1 MTDVNGGVP
10 ELRDDALYFLP
21 LGGSDE
27 IGMNLYLYGVDGK
40 WLMVDL
46 GIAFGD
52 ESTPGIDVVMPDP
65 AFIEERSD
73 DLVGIVLTHAHEDH
87 FGAVQYLW
95 PRFRCPVYA
104 TPFAAALLRLKLQET
119 DFADEVEIVEV
130 PLSGTINADP
140 FAVELVTVTHSIP
153 EPNALVI
160 RTRFGAVVHSGDWKL
175 DPDPLLGAPAD
186 EDRFRKLGEEGVLAL
201 VCDSTN
207 VLETGS
213 TGSEADVRDALT
225 KRMAGVEGRIAV
237 ACFATNVARLQSIA
251 EAAHA
256 NGRHCALVGRSLWRV
271 HTAATETGYL
281 NPPEPFVSE
290 SDAGFL
296 PEDKVVLICTGSQG
310 EPRAALTRIAQG
322 DHANIVLSAGDTV
335 IFSSREIPG
344 NEKAINRVRNLL
356 IGQGVAIVTPDDAEE
371 GAPIHVSGHPARDD
385 LLSMY
390 QWLQP
395 KIAIPVHG
403 ETRHLLA
410 HARLA
415 ESCQV
420 PQALVPEDGALI
432 RLAPGRAEVE
442 DHIAAGRLALDGE
455 RLIPLQDSDTI
466 RHRHRMAYNG
476 AAMAT
481 VLVNKHGKIAADPQV
496 TLLGLEEGEALL
508 DLQDDL
514 SEAVREAVNRL
525 PTLSRRDDETLKEA
539 ARLAI
544 RRAIKARQGKKPMT
558 QIHLMRLS

>member
-1 MTDVNGGVP
+1 MTDNDAVVP
-10 ELRDDALYFLP
+10 DIRDDALYFLP

-52 ESTPGIDVVMPDP
+52 ESTPGIDVIMPDP
-65 AFIEERSD
+65 AFIEERRD
-73 DLVGIVLTHAHEDH
+73 DLVGIILTHAHEDH

-104 TPFAAALLRLKLQET
+104 TPFAAALLRLKLIDTE
-119 DFADEVEIVEV
+119 FANEIEIIEV
-130 PLSGTINADP
+130 PLSGTVTAGP
-140 FAVELVTVTHSIP
+140 FEVELITVTHSIP

-175 DPDPLLGAPAD
+175 DPEPLLGERAD
-186 EDRFRKLGEEGVLAL
+186 EGRFRQVGEDGVLAL
-201 VCDSTN
+201 ICDSTN
-207 VLETGS
+207 ALNVGS
-213 TGSEADVRDALT
+213 TGSETDVRAALT
-225 KRMAGVEGRIAV
+225 KWIAGQTGRVAV
-237 ACFATNVARLQSIA
+237 ACFATNVARLQSVA

-271 HTAATETGYL
+271 HAAATQTGYL
-281 NPPEPFVSE
+281 NPPEPFVAE
-290 SDAGFL
+290 HDVGYV
-296 PEDKVVLICTGSQG
+296 PEDKIVLICTGSQG

-322 DHANIVLSAGDTV
+322 EHANVVLSTGDTV

-356 IGQGVAIVTPDDAEE
+356 IGQGVTIVTPDDADE

-385 LLSMY
+385 LLAMY
-390 QWLQP
+390 HWLQP
-395 KIAIPVHG
+395 GIAIPVHG

-410 HARLA
+410 HAELA
-415 ESCQV
+415 RSCQV
-420 PQALVPEDGALI
+420 GQVLVPEDGALI
-432 RLAPGRAEVE
+432 RLAPGRAEIEGHVT
-442 DHIAAGRLALDGE
+442 AGRLALDGD
-455 RLIPLQDSDTI
+455 RLIRLGNSDTI

-476 AAMAT
+476 VAMAT
-481 VLVNKHGKIAADPQV
+481 VLVNRHGKIAADPQV
-496 TLLGLEEGEALL
+496 TLLGLEDGEALSA
-508 DLQDDL
+508 LQDEL
-514 SEAVREAVNRL
+514 SDAVRNAVDRL
-525 PTLSRRDDETLKEA
+525 PTLSQRDDETVREA

-544 RRAIKARQGKKPMT
+544 RRAIKGRQGKKPMT
-558 QIHLMRLS
+558 QIHLMRLP

>member
-1 MTDVNGGVP
+1 MTDMDAVVP
-10 ELRDDALYFLP
+10 EIRDDVLYFLP

-65 AFIEERSD
+65 DFIEERSD

-95 PRFRCPVYA
+95 PRLRCPVYA
-104 TPFAAALLRLKLQET
+104 TPFAAALLRLKLQES

-130 PLSGTINADP
+130 PLSGTVSAGP
-140 FAVELVTVTHSIP
+140 FDVELVTVTHSIP

-160 RTRFGAVVHSGDWKL
+160 RTRFGTVVHSGDWKL
-175 DPDPLLGAPAD
+175 DPDPVLGRVAD
-186 EDRFRKLGEEGVLAL
+186 EGRFRQIGEDGVLAL
-201 VCDSTN
+201 ICDSTN
-207 VLETGS
+207 ALEAGS
-213 TGSEADVRDALT
+213 TGSEADVREALT
-225 KRMAGVEGRIAV
+225 SQIAGLSGRVAV
-237 ACFATNVARLQSIA
+237 ACFATNVARLQSIS

-271 HTAATETGYL
+271 HTAATQTGYL
-281 NPPEPFVSE
+281 NPPEPFVTE
-290 SDAGFL
+290 HDAGFV
-296 PEDKVVLICTGSQG
+296 PEDKIVLICTGSQG

-322 DHANIVLSAGDTV
+322 DHNNVVLESGDTV

-356 IGQGVAIVTPDDAEE
+356 IGQGVGIVTPRDSEE

-385 LLSMY
+385 LLAMY

-410 HARLA
+410 HAKLA

-420 PQALVPEDGALI
+420 QQVLVPEDGALI
-432 RLAPGRAEVE
+432 RLAPDRAGIDGLV
-442 DHIAAGRLALDGE
+442 AAGQLALDGD
-455 RLIPLQDSDTI
+455 RLIPLQGSETI

-481 VLVNKHGKIAADPQV
+481 VLVNRNGKIAADPQV
-496 TLLGLEEGEALL
+496 TLMGLEEGEALL
-508 DLQDDL
+508 DLQEDL
-514 SEAVREAVNRL
+514 SESVREAVNRL
-525 PTLSRRDDETLKEA
+525 PTLSRRDDESVREA

-558 QIHLMRLS
+558 QIHLMRLN

>member
-1 MTDVNGGVP
+1 MTDLDGVAP
-10 ELRDDALYFLP
+10 EPRGDALYFLP

-27 IGMNLYLYGVDGK
+27 IGMNLYLYGVDGQ

-104 TPFAAALLRLKLQET
+104 TPFAAALLRLKLQEY
-119 DFADEVEIVEV
+119 DFADEVEIIEV
-130 PLSGTINADP
+130 PLSGTLSAGP
-140 FAVELVTVTHSIP
+140 FEVELVTVTHSIP

-175 DPDPLLGAPAD
+175 DPEPLLGGPAD
-186 EDRFRKLGEEGVLAL
+186 EDRFRKLGEEGVMAL

-207 VLETGS
+207 VLEAGT

-225 KRMAGVEGRIAV
+225 KRMAGLEGRIAV

-251 EAAHA
+251 EAAYA

-271 HTAATETGYL
+271 HAAATETGYL
-281 NPPEPFVSE
+281 DPPEPFIGE

-322 DHANIVLSAGDTV
+322 DHANIVLDAGDTV

-356 IGQGVAIVTPDDAEE
+356 IGRGVAVVTAADAEE

-385 LLSMY
+385 LLAMY

-395 KIAIPVHG
+395 RIAIPVHG

-410 HARLA
+410 HAELA

-420 PQALVPEDGALI
+420 QQTLVPEDGALI

-442 DHIAAGRLALDGE
+442 GRIAAGRLALDGE
-455 RLIPLQDSDTI
+455 RLIRLQDSDTI

-476 AAMAT
+476 AAMAS

-496 TLLGLEEGEALL
+496 TLLGLEEGDELL

-525 PTLSRRDDETLKEA
+525 PTLSRRDDDTVKEA

>member
-1 MTDVNGGVP
+1 MTDIDGVVP
-10 ELRDDALYFLP
+10 DIRDDALYFLP

-52 ESTPGIDVVMPDP
+52 ESTPGIDVLMPDP
-65 AFIEERSD
+65 AFIEERRK

-95 PRFRCPVYA
+95 PRFKCPVYA
-104 TPFAAALLRLKLQET
+104 TPFAAALLRLKLIDTE
-119 DFADEVEIVEV
+119 FADEIKIIEV
-130 PLSGTINADP
+130 PLSGTVNAGP
-140 FAVELVTVTHSIP
+140 FEVELITVTHSIP

-175 DPDPLLGAPAD
+175 DPDPLLGKPAD
-186 EDRFRKLGEEGVLAL
+186 EGRFRKVGEDGVLAL

-207 VLETGS
+207 VLNAGT
-213 TGSEADVRDALT
+213 TGSEADVRESLT
-225 KRMAGVEGRIAV
+225 KLIAEKKGRVAV

-271 HTAATETGYL
+271 HAAATETGYL
-281 NPPEPFVSE
+281 TPPEAFVAE
-290 SDAGFL
+290 RDVGYV
-296 PEDKVVLICTGSQG
+296 PEDKIVLICTGSQG

-322 DHANIVLSAGDTV
+322 EHANVVLSHGDTV

-356 IGQGVAIVTPDDAEE
+356 IGQGVNIVTPRDAEE

-390 QWLQP
+390 QWLKP
-395 KIAIPVHG
+395 GIAIPVHG
-403 ETRHLLA
+403 ETRHLQA
-410 HARLA
+410 HAELA
-415 ESCQV
+415 KSCQV
-420 PQALVPEDGALI
+420 GQVVVPEDGALI
-432 RLAPGRAEVE
+432 RLAPGGAEIEGHVT
-442 DHIAAGRLALDGE
+442 AGRLALDGE
-455 RLIPLQDSDTI
+455 RLIKLGNNDTI
-466 RHRHRMAYNG
+466 RHRHRLSNNG
-476 AAMAT
+476 VAMVS
-481 VLVNKHGKIAADPQV
+481 VLVNGHGKIAADPEV
-496 TLLGLEEGEALL
+496 TLLGVEDAETVDE
-508 DLQDDL
+508 LQDDL
-514 SEAVREAVNRL
+514 SESVRDAVDRL
-525 PTLSRRDDETLKEA
+525 PKLSRRDDEAVREA

-544 RRAIKARQGKKPMT
+544 RRAINIRQGKKPMIQVHMT
-558 QIHLMRLS
+558 RLS

>member
-1 MTDVNGGVP
+1 MTDVEGVVAEP
-10 ELRDDALYFLP
+10 RDDALYFLP

-52 ESTPGIDVVMPDP
+52 ESTPGIEVVMPDP
-65 AFIEERSD
+65 AFIEERSA

-104 TPFAAALLRLKLQET
+104 TPFAAALLRLKLQES

-130 PLSGTINADP
+130 PLSGTVTAGP
-140 FAVELVTVTHSIP
+140 FDIELVTVTHSIP

-160 RTRFGAVVHSGDWKL
+160 RSRFGVVVHSGDWKL
-175 DPDPLLGAPAD
+175 DPDPLLGTPAD
-186 EDRFRKLGEEGVLAL
+186 EERFRKIGEEGVLAL

-207 VLETGS
+207 VLEAGT
-213 TGSEADVRDALT
+213 TGSESDVREALT
-225 KRMAGVEGRIAV
+225 KLMAGLEGRIAV

-281 NPPEPFVSE
+281 SPPEPFITE
-290 SDAGFL
+290 NDAGFL
-296 PEDKVVLICTGSQG
+296 PEDKIVLICTGSQG

-322 DHANIVLSAGDTV
+322 DHPNIVLTSGDTV

-344 NEKAINRVRNLL
+344 NEKAINRVRNRL
-356 IGQGVAIVTPDDAEE
+356 IGQAVAVVTPDDAEA

-385 LLSMY
+385 LLAMY

-420 PQALVPEDGALI
+420 PQVLVPEDGALI
-432 RLAPGRAEVE
+432 RLAPGRAEIE
-442 DHIAAGRLALDGE
+442 GRIAAGRLALDGD
-455 RLIPLQDSDTI
+455 RLIGLQDSDTI

-496 TLLGLEEGEALL
+496 TLLGLEEGGALL
-508 DLQDDL
+508 DLQDEL
-514 SEAVREAVNRL
+514 SKVVRKAVDRL

>member
-1 MTDVNGGVP
+1 MTDLDGVVP
-10 ELRDDALYFLP
+10 DIRDDALYFLP

-52 ESTPGIDVVMPDP
+52 ESTPGIEVVMPDP

-104 TPFAAALLRLKLQET
+104 TPFAAALLRLKLQES
-119 DFADEVEIVEV
+119 DFADEIEIVEV
-130 PLSGTINADP
+130 PLSGTVNAGP

-175 DPDPLLGAPAD
+175 DPDPLLGDPAD
-186 EDRFRKLGEEGVLAL
+186 EDRFRKIGEEGVLAL
-201 VCDSTN
+201 ICDSTN
-207 VLETGS
+207 VLEAGT
-213 TGSEADVRDALT
+213 TGSEADVRKALT
-225 KRMAGVEGRIAV
+225 ERMAGLKGRIAV

-281 NPPEPFVSE
+281 DPPEPFVTE
-290 SDAGFL
+290 NDAGFL

-322 DHANIVLSAGDTV
+322 DHPNIVLGAGDTV

-344 NEKAINRVRNLL
+344 NEKSINRVRNRL

-385 LLSMY
+385 LLAMY

-395 KIAIPVHG
+395 KVAIPVHG

-410 HARLA
+410 HAELA

-420 PQALVPEDGALI
+420 PQALVPEDGALF
-432 RLAPGRAEVE
+432 RLAPGRAGIEGV
-442 DHIAAGRLALDGE
+442 IATGRLALDGD
-455 RLIPLQDSDTI
+455 RLISLGDSDTI

-496 TLLGLEEGEALL
+496 TLLGLEDGDALL

-514 SEAVREAVNRL
+514 SQAVREAVDRL
-525 PTLSRRDDETLKEA
+525 PTLSRRDDETVREA